1 MNSKVL
7 SVIVVVGVALLFGPL
22 FLKVVSQHERGIM
35 LRFGEITEFDL
46 QPGLYFTVPMFRE
59 PRIFDGRV
67 LSIDMRPEEYL
78 TQEKKRLIVDS
89 FVMWKISNPSL
100 YYTAT
105 GGGLRDQASRLLAP
119 RINEGL
125 RNKFGERSVYEVIA
139 GERELIMTDL
149 VKEVSKKSQEEIGVE
164 VVDVRVN
171 RIELPP
177 NVIESVYNRMRAER
191 EREAREHRS
200 RGTELAEGIRADAD
214 RQRTII
220 MANAYKKAQ
229 DTRGEGD
236 ASAAAVYAQAYSA
249 DKEFYAFYRSL
260 SAYKQ
265 SFGSGKDV
273 MVLEPDSDFFK
284 YMRSAKGN

>member
-1 MNSKVL
+1 MNSKIL
-7 SVIVVVGVALLFGPL
+7 SVIVAVGLALLFGPL
-22 FLKVVSQHERGIM
+22 FLKVVNQHERGIM
-35 LRFGEITEFDL
+35 LKFGEIMEFDL

-59 PRIFDGRV
+59 PRIFDGRI

-89 FVMWKISNPSL
+89 FVMWKISNPGL

-105 GGGLRDQASRLLAP
+105 GGGLMDQASRLLAP

-125 RNKFGERSVYEVIA
+125 RNKFGERSMYEVIS
-139 GERELIMTDL
+139 GEREQIMADL
-149 VKEVSKKSQEEIGVE
+149 VKEVNKKSQEELGVE

-171 RIELPP
+171 RVELPP
-177 NVIESVYNRMRAER
+177 NVIDSVYNRMRAER
-191 EREAREHRS
+191 DREAREHRS

-229 DTRGEGD
+229 ETRGDGD

-260 SAYKQ
+260 NAYRQ
-265 SFGSGKDV
+265 SFAAGKDV

-284 YMRSAKGN
+284 YMKSPKIN

>member
-7 SVIVVVGVALLFGPL
+7 GVIVAAGLALLFGPL
-22 FLKVVSQHERGIM
+22 FVKVVNQNERGIM
-35 LRFGEITEFDL
+35 LRFGEITQFDL
-46 QPGLYFTVPMFRE
+46 QPGLYLTIPMFRE
-59 PRIFDGRV
+59 PHIFDGRV

-89 FVMWKISNPSL
+89 FVMWRIANPSL

-105 GGGLRDQASRLLAP
+105 GGLRDQASRLLAP

-139 GERELIMTDL
+139 GEREQLMADL
-149 VKEVSKKSQEEIGVE
+149 VKELSKKAQDELGIE

-171 RIELPP
+171 SIELPP

-191 EREAREHRS
+191 DREAREHRS

-220 MANAYKKAQ
+220 LANAYKKAQ
-229 DTRGEGD
+229 ETRGEGD

-249 DKEFYAFYRSL
+249 DREFYAFYRSL
-260 SAYKQ
+260 NAYKQ
-265 SFGSGKDV
+265 SFGNGKDV

-284 YMRSAKGN
+284 YMKSASGK